1 MNTTLTYKRTIKTF
15 IGIFACLYIVFFMLF
30 GETALTA
37 SKEGLAVFHATV
49 LPAILPFG
57 IAIAFLR
64 YTFLPEI
71 DYLLSPVKKRLNL
84 SQTGLV
90 STFFGVLSGYPVG
103 TKTAVTAFKNGKIDG
118 RELFLIV
125 SLTALPSPL
134 LTVTCIGKFGYKS
147 LCVGVIMFLS
157 QVLATTL
164 AYKFFASKKTK
175 ILPLLNEKPINF
187 SEYVFANCSAIAV
200 SASLTIF
207 FYTVVYIAFSFFSLN
222 EVLDNALIISFFSG
236 LIETNYGCNVIT
248 LVISPTSV
256 AICNF
261 ILTLGGLPIL
271 LQNYIYLKEIKIRT
285 VKFFKFKLL
294 QSLFCFIVTFLSI
307 SLFYYLPLL

>member
-1 MNTTLTYKRTIKTF
+1 MNTTLTYKRTIKTL
-15 IGIFACLYIVFFMLF
+15 IGVFACIYIVFFALF
-30 GETALTA
+30 GEIALTA

-49 LPAILPFG
+49 LPVILPFG
-57 IAIAFLR
+57 VAVAFLR
-64 YTFLPEI
+64 YTFLTEI
-71 DYLLSPVKKRLNL
+71 NHLLYPVRKRLNL

-90 STFFGVLSGYPVG
+90 STFFGILSGYPVG
-103 TKTAVTAFKNGKIDG
+103 TKTAVTAFKNGRIDY
-118 RELFLIV
+118 RELFLVIC
-125 SLTALPSPL
+125 LTALPSPI

-147 LCVGVIMFLS
+147 LLVGVIMLLS
-157 QVLATTL
+157 QILSTAI
-164 AYKFFASKKTK
+164 AYKFFTAERTVT
-175 ILPLLNEKPINF
+175 LPPLTNKRVNF
-187 SEYVFANCSAIAV
+187 NDYVFANCSAIAV

-207 FYTVVYIAFSFFSLN
+207 FYTTVYIAISFFDLN
-222 EVLDNALIISFFSG
+222 EILDNALIIGLFSG
-236 LIETNYGCNVIT
+236 LIETNYGCNIIT

-294 QSLFCFIVTFLSI
+294 QSLFCFIITFLSI
-307 SLFYYLPLL
+307 TLFYYLPLI